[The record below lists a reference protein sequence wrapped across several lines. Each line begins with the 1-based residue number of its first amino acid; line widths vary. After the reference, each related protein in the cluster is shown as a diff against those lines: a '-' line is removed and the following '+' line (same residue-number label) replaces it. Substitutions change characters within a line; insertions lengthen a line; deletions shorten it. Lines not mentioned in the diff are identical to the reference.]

1 MSKPVM
7 HYFDISGRGELA
19 KLIAAVGGLEIDV
32 VEYAFDL
39 ANPEADY
46 KKAAV
51 ELGMPKCGLPIV
63 VHDDLKISQS
73 SSVQSYFASI
83 GPNYPKVNP
92 QQQAVDDMFAGVFED
107 VMGAGAAVLLAG
119 APPQKCGDALD
130 KALPVL
136 CNYIKDDGFIN
147 GFDAPTC
154 ADLCIFILVEGLI
167 PFGAA
172 TSQIEGGYDWNKFSK
187 AKALSDRVKDH
198 PAVAAWL
205 TNKDC
210 MLKNPPGGKKEKAVE
225 DA

>member
-19 KLIAAVGGLEIDV
+19 KLIAAVGGLEIEVKEYPFDV
-32 VEYAFDL
+32 
-39 ANPEADY
+39 ANPDAEY
-46 KKAAV
+46 RKAAV

-63 VHDDLKISQS
+63 IHDELKISQS
-73 SSVQSYFASI
+73 AAVQNYFASI
-83 GPNYPKVNP
+83 GPNYPKVSP

-107 VMGAGAAVLLAG
+107 IMGAGAAVLLAG
-119 APPQKCGDALD
+119 APPQKCADALD

-136 CNYIKDDGFIN
+136 SNYIKDDGFIN
-147 GFDAPTC
+147 GFEAPTC
-154 ADLCIFILVEGLI
+154 ADLAIFMLVEALV

-172 TSQIEGGYDWNKFSK
+172 IGQIEGGYNWAEKFP
-187 AKALSDRVKDH
+187 KALALSGRVGAH

-210 MLKNPPGGKKEKAVE
+210 MLKSAGKPKAE
-225 DA
+225 